1 MLYEVNKEVYIQAN
15 GKKYYKLSVDKN
27 GNMKP
32 SKEYLYELPRYNLIT
47 TEKAKKLLGIKED
60 KPKSGIIADGNK

>member
-1 MLYEVNKEVYIQAN
+1 MLYELNKEVYIQAN

-47 TEKAKKLLGIKED
+47 TEKAKELLGIKED
-60 KPKSGIIADGNK
+60 KPKGGVIA